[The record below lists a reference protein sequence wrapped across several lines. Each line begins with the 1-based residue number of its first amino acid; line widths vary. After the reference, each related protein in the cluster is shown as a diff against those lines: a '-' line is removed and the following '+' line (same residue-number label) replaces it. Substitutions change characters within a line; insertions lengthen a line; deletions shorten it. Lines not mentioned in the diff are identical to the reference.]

1 MRRSVRLVPVAATIA
16 AIQGCATPQRA
27 PFDYAAFIEARPV
40 SMLVLPPLNDSPEVK
55 ATAGVWSQVTRPL
68 AEAGYYV
75 LPVTL
80 VDTMLREN
88 GVQTAADAQQIPLP
102 RLREVFGAD
111 AALYLKV
118 RQYGTSYAVLTSETR
133 VAVEARLLD
142 LRSGRQLWAGQAAAS
157 SAEQSNQAV
166 GGLVGLLAHAL
177 IKQVVETATDAGY
190 DYAAIANARLLAVP
204 RREGILAGPRSPLY
218 GQPPAR

>member
-1 MRRSVRLVPVAATIA
+1 MPGPFRLVLASAAIA
-16 AIQGCATPQRA
+16 AIQGCATQQRA
-27 PFDYAAFIEARPV
+27 PFDYSAFIEAKPV
-40 SMLVLPPLNDSPEVK
+40 SMLVLPPLNDSPEIK

-80 VDTMLREN
+80 VDTTLREN

-102 RLREVFGAD
+102 KLREVFGAD
-111 AALYLKV
+111 AALYLKI

-133 VAVEARLLD
+133 VVIEARLLD
-142 LRSGRQLWAGQAAAS
+142 LRSGQQLWAGQARAS
-157 SAEQSNQAV
+157 SAEQSNQAA
-166 GGLVGLLAHAL
+166 GGLIGLLAHAL
-177 IKQVVETATDAGY
+177 VKQVLETATDAGY

-204 RREGILAGPRSPLY
+204 RREGILPGPRSPSY
-218 GQPPAR
+218 GQPPRR